1 MNDVALEQVAL
12 VEEKLRL
19 RYLASVCDMQLKYAR
34 RRNEVHASKLQAWIH
49 STHQKDAFAWSMVRA
64 KCVRQPNTQSEICNF
79 TNISRQSVSEMI
91 KHCLSQGWINVYC
104 DQKEIEPNDARH
116 CKGSLK
122 YDAAQELMMLANDYI
137 ERHINT
143 TEDTYMN
150 KNWDDLMAIRRVRG
164 AIL

>member
-1 MNDVALEQVAL
+1 
-12 VEEKLRL
+12 
-19 RYLASVCDMQLKYAR
+19 
-34 RRNEVHASKLQAWIH
+34 
-49 STHQKDAFAWSMVRA
+49 MVRA